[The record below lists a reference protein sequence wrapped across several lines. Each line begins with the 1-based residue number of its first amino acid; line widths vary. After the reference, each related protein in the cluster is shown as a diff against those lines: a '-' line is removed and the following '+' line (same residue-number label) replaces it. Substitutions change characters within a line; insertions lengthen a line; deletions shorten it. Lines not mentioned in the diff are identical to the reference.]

1 MTEDLQAIRAH
12 LREQGARLESIE
24 TAIRQIAVQNNQIEN
39 LQSQTT
45 EVWRKHD
52 TLRDQY
58 SYLTGPDGAISRLS
72 AFQASCPRKQLGR
85 IWWAIGLC
93 ATLSLTS
100 TGLAITIAAQVL
112 GAT

>member
-1 MTEDLQAIRAH
+1 MTEDMQAIRAH
-12 LREQGARLESIE
+12 LREQGKRLESIE
-24 TAIRQIAVQNNQIEN
+24 TAIRQIAVQNNQIEH

-52 TLRDQY
+52 ALCEKY
-58 SYLTGPDGAISRLS
+58 NYLTGPGGAISQLT

-85 IWWAIGLC
+85 LWWAVGLS

-112 GAT
+112 GVS